1 MRLLLRIMIFVL
13 IGVFIVLVLVHSN
26 PLYTKDDLYLVNG
39 YCSDIQY
46 ERINA
51 KNGSERIFIVMD
63 GGERY
68 YIYDNLWKE
77 LNGKQLNI
85 IGYEISFWAS
95 DKGKHWFYDH
105 LFIAF
110 GSDANDC
117 IDSIKLIN
125 KKNIGTQA
133 IVLSLYCVMMCLF
146 YLAPELLREMEKR
159 DCVQKKVRRK

>member
-1 MRLLLRIMIFVL
+1 MLA
-13 IGVFIVLVLVHSN
+13 HSN
-26 PLYTKDDLYLVNG
+26 PRYTTDDLYLVSG
-39 YCSDIQY
+39 YCSDVQY

-51 KNGSERIFIVMD
+51 KNGSERVFIVMD
-63 GGERY
+63 DGERY

-77 LNGKQLNI
+77 LDGKQLNI
-85 IGYEISFWAS
+85 KGDEISFFAS
-95 DKGKHWFYDH
+95 DKGKHWVYDH
-105 LFIAF
+105 LFISF

-117 IDSIKLIN
+117 VDSIKLIN

-159 DCVQKKVRRK
+159 DRVQKKARRK

>member
-1 MRLLLRIMIFVL
+1 MKLLLRIVIFILVGVAIALAL
-13 IGVFIVLVLVHSN
+13 IHSN
-26 PLYTKDDLYLVNG
+26 PRYTMDDLYLVSG

-51 KNGSERIFIVMD
+51 KNGSERAFIVIND
-63 GGERY
+63 GKRY
-68 YIYDNLWKE
+68 YVYDNMWKE
-77 LNGKQLNI
+77 LNAEQRNI
-85 IGYEISFWAS
+85 KGSEISFWAS
-95 DKGKHWFYDH
+95 DKGKHWVYDH

-117 IDSIKLIN
+117 VDSIKLIN
-125 KKNIGTQA
+125 KKNTGTKA

-159 DCVQKKVRRK
+159 ERVQRKVRRK